1 MNDPNLLLQFQ
12 LFQGMSTEDIE
23 QILKNFN
30 LRRLTLSK
38 NKLLFREG
46 ESCDTLFLLVNGKLK
61 AVTYAQN
68 HSYHVTEILRPP
80 YSLQP
85 ESLFGLWQHFTQDVF
100 TADSTELISIDKA
113 EVRKLADQ
121 YLVFRLNL
129 LNLLAT
135 RIQKLQR
142 QIWWS
147 QTLSTRQRIIQ
158 FIRQHISYPAGE
170 KSIKITMQQLADEI
184 HKSRLN
190 VSRELNKMQ
199 QEEIISISRG
209 VINIPAIELLLNG

>member
-1 MNDPNLLLQFQ
+1 M
-12 LFQGMSTEDIE
+12 
-23 QILKNFN
+23 
-30 LRRLTLSK
+30 
-38 NKLLFREG
+38 
-46 ESCDTLFLLVNGKLK
+46 
-61 AVTYAQN
+61 TYAQN

-142 QIWWS
+142 QTWWS